1 MEAVDF
7 VCNYSPEDLAVLEEL
22 LIKNNELIEEFLEKF
37 DIIFELGSITNSILY
52 ILIVSLAGGS
62 FIYLMYK
69 FLKIFI

>member
-52 ILIVSLAGGS
+52 ILIVSLAGVG